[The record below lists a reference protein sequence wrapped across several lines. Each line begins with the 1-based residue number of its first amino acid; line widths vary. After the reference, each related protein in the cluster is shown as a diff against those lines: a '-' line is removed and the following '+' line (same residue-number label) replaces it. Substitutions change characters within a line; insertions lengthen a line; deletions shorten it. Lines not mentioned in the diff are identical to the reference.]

1 MRPSSISVEFDQMQN
16 VRVVRVVLPLQKP
29 IFVIS
34 SLDSSI
40 PASPF
45 LGLRPYL
52 PFLARNLPQSIFPS
66 SLALSPSFVENP
78 TATPFPMAVDSSTED
93 TGSPSIHGSSPMPT
107 SSPSSLDL
115 LVAKTI
121 EAAKDAPSVSPI
133 PMQPFV
139 SSTTTLSMPFMSRDE
154 VDIFE
159 GRLAS
164 LFDIPSTSPTSTA
177 EAEPLALVD
186 SLLEI
191 FKSSPSSSN
200 KPFAPS
206 VDLDTCLQLLTSFSR
221 IPFEALQRPII
232 RNGFLQCCNIA
243 EQSAMSVSSHLS
255 QAAATIDFYLNICHA
270 AKAADDKLAK
280 DQSFVSQVHTEVSS
294 LKEQHSSASHFRVQ
308 LLEKKAQLEEELAA
322 VNQALVRT
330 DKKLHITNQGLANR
344 KEDMAVAIQLF
355 PSLSNRK
362 AIVQKQ
368 LKHCNDFWANL
379 WHNVLD
385 SL

>member
-1 MRPSSISVEFDQMQN
+1 
-16 VRVVRVVLPLQKP
+16 
-29 IFVIS
+29 
-34 SLDSSI
+34 
-40 PASPF
+40 
-45 LGLRPYL
+45 
-52 PFLARNLPQSIFPS
+52 
-66 SLALSPSFVENP
+66 
-78 TATPFPMAVDSSTED
+78 
-93 TGSPSIHGSSPMPT
+93 
-107 SSPSSLDL
+107 
-115 LVAKTI
+115 
-121 EAAKDAPSVSPI
+121 
-133 PMQPFV
+133 
-139 SSTTTLSMPFMSRDE
+139 MSRDE

-164 LFDIPSTSPTSTA
+164 LFDIPSTTPTSTA
-177 EAEPLALVD
+177 EAEPLALAD

-280 DQSFVSQVHTEVSS
+280 DQSFVSQVHTEVST

-330 DKKLHITNQGLANR
+330 DKKLHITNQGLADR

-368 LKHCNDFWANL
+368 LKHCNDFWVNL

>member
-1 MRPSSISVEFDQMQN
+1 MQ
-16 VRVVRVVLPLQKP
+16 RVKTIQIALPLPKP
-29 IFVIS
+29 ILDT
-34 SLDSSI
+34 SLPRPSI
-40 PASPF
+40 PASLF
-45 LGLRPYL
+45 LGLEPYL
-52 PFLARNLPQSIFPS
+52 PFLTLDLPQFVSSIFTLP
-66 SLALSPSFVENP
+66 P
-78 TATPFPMAVDSSTED
+78 TATSSRMVVDSSLGD
-93 TGSPSIHGSSPMPT
+93 TDNFPIHDSSPMPT
-107 SSPSSLDL
+107 FSPSSLDL

-159 GRLAS
+159 ERLAS
-164 LFDIPSTSPTSTA
+164 LFDIPSTSPTSTT
-177 EAEPLALVD
+177 EAEPLALAN

-191 FKSSPSSSN
+191 FESSPSSRN
-200 KPFAPS
+200 KPFVPL

-270 AKAADDKLAK
+270 AKAADDKLVK
-280 DQSFVSQVHTEVSS
+280 DQSFVSQVHTEVST

-308 LLEKKAQLEEELAA
+308 LLKKKAQLEEELAA

-330 DKKLHITNQGLANR
+330 DKKLHITNQGLADR
-344 KEDMAVAIQLF
+344 KENMAAAIQLF

>member
-1 MRPSSISVEFDQMQN
+1 
-16 VRVVRVVLPLQKP
+16 
-29 IFVIS
+29 
-34 SLDSSI
+34 
-40 PASPF
+40 
-45 LGLRPYL
+45 
-52 PFLARNLPQSIFPS
+52 
-66 SLALSPSFVENP
+66 
-78 TATPFPMAVDSSTED
+78 MAVDSSTEGA
-93 TGSPSIHGSSPMPT
+93 GSSPIHGSLPVPT
-107 SSPSSLDL
+107 SSPSSLDS

-121 EAAKDAPSVSPI
+121 EAAKDAPSISPI
-133 PMQPFV
+133 PMQSPV
-139 SSTTTLSMPFMSRDE
+139 SSTTTFSMPFMSRDE

-164 LFDIPSTSPTSTA
+164 LFDIPSTSPTFSA
-177 EAEPLALVD
+177 EAEPLILAD

-191 FKSSPSSSN
+191 FESLPSSSS
-200 KPFAPS
+200 KPSIPLI
-206 VDLDTCLQLLTSFSR
+206 DLDVCLELLTSFSR

-243 EQSAMSVSSHLS
+243 EQSGMNVSSHLS

-270 AKAADDKLAK
+270 AKTADERLAR
-280 DQSFVSQVHTEVSS
+280 DQSFVSHVHTEVST

-330 DKKLHITNQGLANR
+330 DTKLHITNQELADR
-344 KEDMAVAIQLF
+344 KEDMAAAIQLF

-362 AIVQKQ
+362 STIQKQ

-379 WHNVLD
+379 WHNVFN